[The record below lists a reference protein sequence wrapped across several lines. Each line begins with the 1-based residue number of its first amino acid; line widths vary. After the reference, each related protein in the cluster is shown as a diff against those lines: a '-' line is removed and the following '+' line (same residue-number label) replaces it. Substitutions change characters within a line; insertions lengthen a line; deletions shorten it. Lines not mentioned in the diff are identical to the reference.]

1 MVDMYHMHHVL
12 STLSTLSQETEIAPV
27 IAPYWERA
35 EFPHAL
41 LPALAKLGLGGGT
54 LKGHGCAG
62 LSINAAAIASAEIAR
77 VDGSMSTFVL
87 VHNFLAMLTIGLLG
101 SEEQKRE
108 LLPRMAQYQMVGSWA
123 LTEPTNGSDASGL
136 LTTARKV
143 SGGYV
148 INGMGCAFCFHLV
161 HVPICGTCMWHHR

>member
-1 MVDMYHMHHVL
+1 M
-12 STLSTLSQETEIAPV
+12 APV

-35 EFPHAL
+35 EFPHVL
-41 LPALAKLGLGGGT
+41 VPKLAKLGLGGGT
-54 LKGHGCAG
+54 LEGYGCAG
-62 LSINAAAIASAEIAR
+62 LSINACAIASAEIAR

-87 VHNFLAMLTIGLLG
+87 VHNFLAVLTIGLLG

-108 LLPRMAQYQMVGSWA
+108 WLPRMAQYQLVGSWA

-143 SGGYV
+143 SGGYI
-148 INGMGCAFCFHLV
+148 INGAKA
-161 HVPICGTCMWHHR
+161 HHALLFSQPYFLNTLQVASAGLATQPLPT